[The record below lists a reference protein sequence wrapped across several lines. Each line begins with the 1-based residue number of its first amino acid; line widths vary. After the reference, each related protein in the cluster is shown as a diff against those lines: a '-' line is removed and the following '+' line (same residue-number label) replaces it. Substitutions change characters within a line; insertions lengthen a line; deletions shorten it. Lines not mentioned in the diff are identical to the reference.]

1 MGLSLDCRHITSL
14 IAITNDLGSCLLR
27 HFVLHDILVQDS
39 VIEFGGVLQSVIVV
53 NLAVFGLNKVRLLR
67 IYYVGDGVILIVER
81 PTLRLLI
88 EDGLVLPCSLFLL
101 HQSSCWRCMLF
112 GVISVV
118 EFTYH
123 LVELVHL

>member
-1 MGLSLDCRHITSL
+1 MGLSFDCRHITSL

-39 VIEFGGVLQSVIVV
+39 VIEFGGILQSVIVV
-53 NLAVFGLNKVRLLR
+53 NLAIFGLDKVRLLR
-67 IYYVGDGVILIVER
+67 IYHVGDGVILIVER

-88 EDGLVLPCSLFLL
+88 EDRLVLPCSLFLL